1 MIRRELDVPIDS
13 ETFWTDSTTVLK
25 YLRNET
31 RRFQVFV
38 ANRVQAIRDET
49 IPTQWRFVNS
59 KCNPAD
65 GASRGLKGC
74 ELSTQKRWIRG
85 PDFLRLPES
94 EWPALPPDLEEIP
107 VDDPEVKKVHVHRI
121 IVSERSDVLTRFSRF
136 SNWYKMKKCV
146 ARIFRLNSKS
156 TERQLALKTSAKGA
170 RNESRVNLEPL
181 RVGELQRA
189 EGAILQLVQSC
200 AFPCEVEALQKIQMQ
215 DYQSECNLAKAKK
228 FEIKRSSALY
238 RLDRILDEN
247 GLIRVAGRLAKSPE
261 FPEDFK
267 HPVILPKK
275 SFVVDLI
282 IRDAHKKAAQA
293 GRGITLSALRNQYW
307 IANANSVVRH
317 LISKCVVCRRLR
329 SPVGEQKM
337 ADLPKERLMPA
348 PPFTYC
354 GVDYFGPFRIKEG
367 RKELKRYGVLFTCLS
382 SRAVHIEA
390 ANSLETN
397 SFLNALRRFIARR
410 GPVRE
415 IRSDRGTNIVGAQ
428 KELKKA
434 LDEMDHSI
442 IQESLCREYKADWVI
457 QWQQN
462 PPAASHMGGI
472 WERQVRSVRSIL
484 SAVLR
489 EHGRALDEESFS
501 ILLTEVKCI
510 INSRP
515 LTVPF
520 Q

>member
-1 MIRRELDVPIDS
+1 M
-13 ETFWTDSTTVLK
+13 
-25 YLRNET
+25 
-31 RRFQVFV
+31 
-38 ANRVQAIRDET
+38 
-49 IPTQWRFVNS
+49 
-59 KCNPAD
+59 
-65 GASRGLKGC
+65 
-74 ELSTQKRWIRG
+74 
-85 PDFLRLPES
+85 
-94 EWPALPPDLEEIP
+94 
-107 VDDPEVKKVHVHRI
+107 
-121 IVSERSDVLTRFSRF
+121 
-136 SNWYKMKKCV
+136 
-146 ARIFRLNSKS
+146 
-156 TERQLALKTSAKGA
+156 
-170 RNESRVNLEPL
+170 NLEPL
-181 RVGELQRA
+181 RVEELQQA

-215 DYQSECNLAKAKK
+215 DCQSERNLAKAKK

-238 RLDRILDEN
+238 RLDPILDEN
-247 GLIRVAGRLAKSPE
+247 GLIRVGGRLAKSPE

-282 IRDAHKKAAQA
+282 IRDAHEKVAHA
-293 GRGITLSALRNQYW
+293 GRGITLSTLRNQYW
-307 IANANSVVRH
+307 IVNANSVVRH

-337 ADLPKERLMPA
+337 ADLPKERLTPA

-397 SFLNALRRFIARR
+397 SFLNALPRFIARR

-415 IRSDRGTNIVGAQ
+415 IRSDRGTNIVGAE

-457 QWQQN
+457 QWKQN

-472 WERQVRSVRSIL
+472 WERQIRSVRSIL

-501 ILLTEVKCI
+501 TLLTEVECI

-515 LTVPF
+515 LTVPSSDPDDLDPLTPNHLLTMKSKMVMPPPGNF
-520 Q
+520 QKADVYLRKRWRRVQYLSNIFWSRWKKEYVHSLQQCIKWNRPKRNLEKGDLVLVVDDHSPRNYWTMARVIDTYPDSEGQVRSAKITTGSTTLDRPIDKLVLILEHED

>member
-1 MIRRELDVPIDS
+1 M
-13 ETFWTDSTTVLK
+13 
-25 YLRNET
+25 
-31 RRFQVFV
+31 
-38 ANRVQAIRDET
+38 
-49 IPTQWRFVNS
+49 
-59 KCNPAD
+59 
-65 GASRGLKGC
+65 
-74 ELSTQKRWIRG
+74 
-85 PDFLRLPES
+85 
-94 EWPALPPDLEEIP
+94 
-107 VDDPEVKKVHVHRI
+107 
-121 IVSERSDVLTRFSRF
+121 
-136 SNWYKMKKCV
+136 
-146 ARIFRLNSKS
+146 
-156 TERQLALKTSAKGA
+156 
-170 RNESRVNLEPL
+170 
-181 RVGELQRA
+181 
-189 EGAILQLVQSC
+189 QSC
-200 AFPCEVEALQKIQMQ
+200 AFPCEVEALQKIQIQ
-215 DYQSECNLAKAKK
+215 DCQSERNIARAKK

-238 RLDRILDEN
+238 RLDPILDKN
-247 GLIRVAGRLAKSPE
+247 GLARLANSPE

-282 IRDAHKKAAQA
+282 ICDAHEKVAHA

-307 IANANSVVRH
+307 IVNANSVVRH

-337 ADLPKERLMPA
+337 ADLPKERLTPA

-397 SFLNALRRFIARR
+397 SFLNALHRFIARR

-415 IRSDRGTNIVGAQ
+415 IRSDRGTNIVGAE

-442 IQESLCREYKADWVI
+442 IQESLCREYKADWII
-457 QWQQN
+457 QWKQN
-462 PPAASHMGGI
+462 PPAASHMGDI
-472 WERQVRSVRSIL
+472 WERQIRSVRSIL
-484 SAVLR
+484 SAMLQ
-489 EHGRALDEESFS
+489 EHGRALNEESFS
-501 ILLTEVKCI
+501 TLLTEVKCI

-515 LTVPF
+515 LTPNHLLTMKSKMVMPPPGTLQKADVYLRKRWKRVQYLSNIF
-520 Q
+520 WSRWKKEYVHSLQQRIKWNRPKRNLEKGDLVLVVDDHSPRNYWTMACVIDTHPDSEGQVRSA